1 MAIYVTAI
9 YFHVNSCRNAV
20 YGNVTGSF
28 AFTLLIYSVR
38 ICVCVCVCNDFNHRL
53 LYLCS
58 TLYSNEEKH
67 YARTVALVVTVE
79 YQCMPQSDNSL
90 ATTITV
96 VHTCRPINFI
106 NETKDRWVYC
116 AAFGMLV
123 NVFITVVLHV
133 SSGTSSSLLTGN

>member
-1 MAIYVTAI
+1 M
-9 YFHVNSCRNAV
+9 HV
-20 YGNVTGSF
+20 
-28 AFTLLIYSVR
+28 
-38 ICVCVCVCNDFNHRL
+38 CVCVCVCNDFNHRL

-58 TLYSNEEKH
+58 TPYSNEGKH
-67 YARTVALVVTVE
+67 YGKIVALVVTVD
-79 YQCMPQSDNSL
+79 YQCMLQSDIFL
-90 ATTITV
+90 QLCITV

-133 SSGTSSSLLTGN
+133 SSGTSSSLLTGSQINIAILMLGKFL